1 MIKALDSLKNGAYSF
16 SLLRES
22 HLHDMVLS
30 IEATSPQTK
39 SELTIA
45 VIPCLQ
51 GYVRYFYDTKKD
63 RQVNPHEMM
72 CNKPTDAFLQFL
84 KDMHVD
90 PVSKAANRTKPW
102 QLLTITYFVATQ
114 LDKDEHRRDVGNAPA
129 IIFFKEEGEQFDA
142 SEVHTLGMVPQI
154 FIVVQPYKKDY
165 RIGFFNSGNM
175 QPYRPPLPANFVFS
189 PKEIQEFIL
198 TKIHNGYINFF
209 YTSPM
214 NRSFMLKRQDVI
226 NGVADLVLKKK

>member
-1 MIKALDSLKNGAYSF
+1 
-16 SLLRES
+16 
-22 HLHDMVLS
+22 
-30 IEATSPQTK
+30 
-39 SELTIA
+39 
-45 VIPCLQ
+45 
-51 GYVRYFYDTKKD
+51 
-63 RQVNPHEMM
+63 M
-72 CNKPTDAFLQFL
+72 CNKSTEAFEQFL
-84 KDMHVD
+84 KDMHID
-90 PVSKAANRTKPW
+90 PNNKAANRTRPW
-102 QLLTITYFVATQ
+102 QLLTITYFVSTQ

-154 FIVVQPYKKDY
+154 FIVVQPYKKKDY

-214 NRSFMLKRQDVI
+214 NRSFLLKRQEVI
-226 NGVADLVLKKK
+226 NSISDSVLKKK